1 MYGFVGELGQELTE
15 RINLRNRVQKERAEL
30 EVVSYLISKP
40 PKTKESVDK
49 KRLLKNK
56 NSAQGNQEEYVD
68 EGWLK
73 YEGQKPRLK
82 MNLDNEEV
90 LREYTKFI
98 YDVAI

>member
-1 MYGFVGELGQELTE
+1 M
-15 RINLRNRVQKERAEL
+15 
-30 EVVSYLISKP
+30 SKP

-49 KRLLKNK
+49 KKLMKARNVVTPTE
-56 NSAQGNQEEYVD
+56 EEYID
-68 EGWLK
+68 EGWSR
-73 YEGQKPRLK
+73 YEGQKPKSK